1 MDPGAD
7 IALAPLPPAHA
18 AAPMCVALSGGLDSS
33 VLLAMAASSAALRGN
48 GLRALHVHHGLHHD
62 ADAWSGH
69 CQRAC
74 DALGVPLQVLRVAV
88 EADGEGPEAAARR
101 ARHAAFAAALRD
113 GEVLALAHHRDD
125 QAETFLLRAL
135 RASGVDGLAAMR
147 PWRPL
152 GAGWL
157 WRPLLDLPRHQL
169 LAYATAHGLSWI
181 EDPANVDTRLDR
193 NFLRHEVLPMLR
205 RRWPQADAA
214 FSRSAALAAEAA
226 ALLDDGD
233 AAALAGA
240 RLEASRS
247 LSIPVLR
254 TLPAARRTRVLRRW
268 VADCGLPPLPARGVA
283 RIEADLLRED
293 DGDGIAEFR
302 WGDAAVRRW
311 RGALHALRVRPPLPG
326 DYRVPW
332 DGSAPL
338 RLPTGDVLALVARE
352 GNIATAAPGEPD
364 AVPCA
369 RDARPP
375 WTIHAR
381 AGGERLVLPGRAHSH
396 ALKHVLQD
404 LAVPPW
410 DRARMPLLSA
420 ADGRLLAAGDRVQ
433 SAAFDAWL
441 RRGGLCLRLQS
452 PPGFP

>member
-18 AAPMCVALSGGLDSS
+18 AAPVCVALSGGLDSS
-33 VLLAMAASSAALRGN
+33 VLLAMAAGSAALRGN
-48 GLRALHVHHGLHHD
+48 GLRALHVHHGLHRD
-62 ADAWSGH
+62 ADAWIGH

-74 DALGVPLQVLRVAV
+74 DALGVPLQVLRVTV
-88 EADGEGPEAAARR
+88 EADGDGPEAAARR

-147 PWRPL
+147 PWRTL

-157 WRPLLDLPRHQL
+157 WRPLLDLPHHQL
-169 LAYATAHGLSWI
+169 LAYAAAHGLSWI
-181 EDPANVDTRLDR
+181 EDPANADTRLDR
-193 NFLRHEVLPMLR
+193 NFLRHEILPLLR
-205 RRWPQADAA
+205 RRWAHAAAA
-214 FSRSAALAAEAA
+214 FSRSAALAADAA
-226 ALLDDGD
+226 ALLVEED
-233 AAALAGA
+233 AAALLGA

-247 LSIPVLR
+247 LSIPALR
-254 TLPAARRTRVLRRW
+254 NMPAARRARVLRRW
-268 VADCGLPPLPARGVA
+268 AADCGLPPLPARGVA
-283 RIEADLLRED
+283 RIEANLLREG

-311 RGALHALRVRPPLPG
+311 RDALHALRVRPPLPR

-332 DGSAPL
+332 DGSTPL
-338 RLPTGDVLALVARE
+338 RLPTGDILALVARE
-352 GNIATAAPGEPD
+352 CDVATAAPGDTD
-364 AVPCA
+364 AVSCEQ
-369 RDARPP
+369 DARPP

-404 LAVPPW
+404 LGVPPW
-410 DRARMPLLSA
+410 ERARMPLLSA
-420 ADGRLLAAGDRVQ
+420 GDGRLLAVGDRVQ

-441 RRGGLCLRLQS
+441 RRGGLRLRLQS